1 MRKNTLFS
9 ILQGDLD
16 IMNLTNNVVLLATLG
31 GVFTWFCTALG
42 ASFIFFFKTIN
53 RKVLDSMLG
62 FTAGVMMAAS
72 VWSLLLPAISLSET
86 LGYISWL
93 WPVIGFLSGG
103 VFLRLSDMVLPHL
116 HPYMNQNSKREG
128 PPTTLGNS
136 MLMVFAVTLHNIPE
150 GLAIGVAFGATA
162 IYPEMSIAGA
172 AALAMGI
179 GIQNI
184 PEGFAVAM
192 PLLGENMSRKRAF
205 FWGQASGLVEI
216 VSAIIGVLLVVHIQ
230 ALLPFAL
237 AFAAGAMIFVV
248 VEEVIPQSQSA
259 GNSDRATAGAM
270 IGFAVMMLLDV
281 ALG

>member
-1 MRKNTLFS
+1 M
-9 ILQGDLD
+9 Q
-16 IMNLTNNVVLLATLG
+16 LTNNVVILALLG
-31 GVFTWFCTALG
+31 GIFTWLCTALG

-62 FTAGVMMAAS
+62 FTAGVMIAAS
-72 VWSLLLPAISLSET
+72 FWSLLLPAISLSET
-86 LGYISWL
+86 LGYIPWL

-103 VFLRLSDMVLPHL
+103 IFLRFSDIFLPHL
-116 HPYMNQNSKREG
+116 HPFMNPGNKLEG
-128 PPTTLGNS
+128 PPTQLGNN

-162 IYPEMSIAGA
+162 IYPEVTIAGA
-172 AALAMGI
+172 IALAVGI

-192 PLLGENMSRKRAF
+192 PLLGENMSRRRAF

-216 VSAIIGVLLVVHIQ
+216 ASSVLGVLLVTHIQ
-230 ALLPFAL
+230 TLLPFAL

-259 GNSDRATAGAM
+259 GNNDRATAGAM